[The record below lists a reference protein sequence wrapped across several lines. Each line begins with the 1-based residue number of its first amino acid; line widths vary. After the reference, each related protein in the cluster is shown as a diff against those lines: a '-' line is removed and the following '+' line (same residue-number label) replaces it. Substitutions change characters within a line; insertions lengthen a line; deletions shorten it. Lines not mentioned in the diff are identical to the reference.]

1 MDRLVGWL
9 RHYDWGSAT
18 ALAALRGVEPS
29 GRPEAELWF
38 GSHWSAP
45 ATLADGRPLADG
57 DLPFLV
63 KLLAAD
69 RPLSLQAHPDAA
81 TAAAGYRRE
90 EEAGL
95 DRDDPDR
102 CFPDPGPKPELLC
115 AVSRFDALC
124 GYRER
129 DEAREVA
136 AALSVPQDLLGP
148 EEVDGSNVQ
157 DPVAA
162 ALAGDR
168 SDDVDRVVSAARA
181 AKGAPGPVG
190 QAAGAVLRIA
200 DHHPEDPALLL
211 VPLMRRLVLE
221 PGQAVFV
228 GPGVLHAYL
237 DGVALE
243 VMTPCDNVVRG
254 GFTAKHVSPEVLAE
268 VVDGAAV
275 PTVQWPGDGAHRYE
289 VPVDDFAVWRV
300 AGDLDVE
307 VGERTGPDVVV
318 AVEGTTTVGDS
329 LELAP
334 GEAAWVPVDDGPYR
348 LAVDGVAHRVSAGG

>member
-1 MDRLVGWL
+1 MDRLVGRL

-45 ATLADGRPLADG
+45 ATLTDGCPLDDS

-81 TAAAGYRRE
+81 TAAAGHRRE

-95 DRDDPDR
+95 DRDDPAR

-115 AVSRFDALC
+115 AVSRFDTLC
-124 GYRER
+124 GYRDR

-136 AALSVPQDLLGP
+136 ATLSVPPDLLGS
-148 EEVDGSNVQ
+148 EKVDDSNGW
-157 DPVAA
+157 DPVVA
-162 ALAGDR
+162 ALTGDR
-168 SDDVDRVVSAARA
+168 SDDVERVVSAARA
-181 AKGAPGPVG
+181 AKGARGPVG

-200 DHHPEDPALLL
+200 DHHPGDPALLL

-221 PGQAVFV
+221 SGQAVFV
-228 GPGVLHAYL
+228 RPGVLHAYL

-243 VMTPCDNVVRG
+243 VMTPCDNVARG
-254 GFTAKHVSPEVLAE
+254 GFTAKHVAPEVLAE
-268 VVDGAAV
+268 VVDGTAAPV
-275 PTVQWPGDGAHRYE
+275 VQRPGDGVHRYE

-300 AGDLDVE
+300 AGDLEVE
-307 VGERTGPDVVV
+307 VGERNGPDVVV
-318 AVEGTTTVGDS
+318 AVEGTTTVGDG
-329 LELAP
+329 LELNP
-334 GEAAWVPVDDGPYR
+334 GEAAWIPVGDGPYR
-348 LAVDGVAHRVSAGG
+348 LAVDGVAYRVSAGG

>member
-1 MDRLVGWL
+1 VDRLVGWL

-45 ATLADGRPLADG
+45 ATLTDGCPLDDN

-81 TAAAGYRRE
+81 TAAAGHRRE

-95 DRDDPDR
+95 DRDDPAR

-115 AVSRFDALC
+115 AISRFDTLC
-124 GYRER
+124 GYRDR

-136 AALSVPQDLLGP
+136 ATLSVPPDLLGS
-148 EEVDGSNVQ
+148 EKVDDSNGWN
-157 DPVAA
+157 PVVA

-200 DHHPEDPALLL
+200 VHHPDDPALLL

-221 PGQAVFV
+221 SGQAVFV
-228 GPGVLHAYL
+228 RPGVLHAYL

-254 GFTAKHVSPEVLAE
+254 GFTAKHVAPEVLAE
-268 VVDGAAV
+268 VVDGTAA
-275 PTVQWPGDGAHRYE
+275 PIVQRPGDGVHRYE
-289 VPVDDFAVWRV
+289 VLVDDFSVRRV
-300 AGDLDVE
+300 AGDLEVE
-307 VGERTGPDVVV
+307 VGERNGPDVVV
-318 AVEGTTTVGDS
+318 AVEGTTTVGDG
-329 LELAP
+329 LELTP
-334 GEAAWVPVDDGPYR
+334 GDAAWIPVGDGPYR
-348 LAVDGVAHRVSAGG
+348 LAVDGVAYRVSAGG